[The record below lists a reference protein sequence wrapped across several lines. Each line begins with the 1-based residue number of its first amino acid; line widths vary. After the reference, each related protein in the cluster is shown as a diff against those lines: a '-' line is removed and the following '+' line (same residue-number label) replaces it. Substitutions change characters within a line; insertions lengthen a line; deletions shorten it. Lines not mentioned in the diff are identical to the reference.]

1 MLFELNR
8 ENHIPLYA
16 QIVSQVRGMISEGAL
31 RVGDRLPANR
41 ELAKRLGV
49 NRTTV
54 STAYAE
60 LAADGIISSQ
70 VGRGTFISGVPSS
83 GARREDRPQ
92 PAAMPWGA
100 MLSDQRRENWLDGT
114 LASSLSGG
122 NISLAYSLPSADL
135 FPLDDFRKCVD
146 RVMRREG
153 RSLLQLG
160 RSGGYEPL
168 REHLAAQMA
177 LMGIKA
183 GPEEILITNGCQQSL
198 DLIRQVL
205 VGPDDEV
212 ALENPTYP
220 GALVIFCGSASKF
233 ISVPVTE
240 QGMDLD
246 ALEDILSQRR
256 PKLIYTIPSFHNPTG
271 ATMDMRTRRRLIELA
286 IRHRVPIVEDDIYRE
301 IRYEGA
307 MLPPLKALDEYGIVI
322 YINSFSKVSFPG
334 LRVGWV
340 VAPRIVIDHLN
351 RAKERSDLHASL
363 MTQAAIHEFSRHG
376 LLARHIK
383 RVKRAYAERRDCMLE
398 AMEKHFPSEARWNRP
413 EGGMALWVRLP
424 ERLNASQV
432 LLQAA
437 EQGVIFSPGEAFY
450 CSLPRQDMMRLSFTM
465 ASPTLIREAIKRLG
479 RVIEARMSS
488 LKKQRKLHGAEALR
502 ALV

>member
-1 MLFELNR
+1 VLFELSR
-8 ENHIPLYA
+8 ESHTPLYT
-16 QIVSQVRGMISEGAL
+16 QIVMQVRDMISRGVL

-41 ELAKRLGV
+41 ELAKSLGV

-60 LAADGIISSQ
+60 LAADGLITSQ
-70 VGRGTFISGVPSS
+70 VGRGTFISGVPRAKARPE
-83 GARREDRPQ
+83 GAPQ
-92 PAAMPWGA
+92 PATMPWA
-100 MLSDQRRENWLDGT
+100 ALLTEQRRERFLDGM
-114 LASSLSGG
+114 LMSNPSGS

-135 FPLDDFRKCVD
+135 FPLEDFRKCVD

-153 RSLLQLG
+153 RNLLQLG
-160 RSGGYEPL
+160 RSSGHEPL
-168 REHLAAQMA
+168 REHLAGQMA
-177 LMGIKA
+177 LMGVKTE
-183 GPEEILITNGCQQSL
+183 PEEILITNGCQQSL
-198 DLIRQVL
+198 DLIRQIL

-220 GALVIFCGSASKF
+220 GALGIFCGPSSKY

-246 ALEDILSQRR
+246 VLEGILSQRR

-271 ATMDMRTRRRLIELA
+271 ATMDMQTRRRLIELA
-286 IRHRVPIVEDDIYRE
+286 IRHRVPIIEDDIYRE
-301 IRYEGA
+301 MRYEGA

-383 RVKRAYAERRDCMLE
+383 RVKRAYAERRDSMLG
-398 AMEKHFPSEARWNRP
+398 ALEKHFPDEVRWNRP
-413 EGGMALWVRLP
+413 EGGMAFWVELP
-424 ERLNASQV
+424 EHLSASRI

-437 EQGVIFSPGEAFY
+437 EQGVLFSPGEAFY
-450 CSLPRQDMMRLSFTM
+450 SGMPRQNMMRLSFTM
-465 ASPTLIREAIKRLG
+465 LSPPLIEEAIKRLG
-479 RVIEARMSS
+479 RIIEARLLS
-488 LKKQRKLHGAEALR
+488 LKKQRGLHRAEAFS

>member
-16 QIVSQVRGMISEGAL
+16 QIVAQVRDMIGKGAL
-31 RVGDRLPANR
+31 RVGDRLPAIR
-41 ELAKRLGV
+41 ELATLLGV
-49 NRTTV
+49 NGTTV

-60 LAADGIISSQ
+60 LAADGLITSQ
-70 VGRGTFISGVPSS
+70 VGRGTFISGVPTAK
-83 GARREDRPQ
+83 ARREDRAQ
-92 PAAMPWGA
+92 PAAMPWA
-100 MLSDQRRENWLDGT
+100 ALLTEQRRENFLDGMMM
-114 LASSLSGG
+114 AHPSGQS
-122 NISLAYSLPSADL
+122 ISLAYSLPSADL
-135 FPLDDFRKCVD
+135 FPLDDFLTCVD
-146 RVMRREG
+146 SVMRRVG
-153 RSLLQLG
+153 RSLLKLG
-160 RSGGYEPL
+160 GSSGYEPL
-168 REHLAAQMA
+168 REHLAVQMA
-177 LMGIKA
+177 LMGVKA

-198 DLIRQVL
+198 DLIRQIL
-205 VGPDDEV
+205 VGTEDEV

-220 GALVIFCGSASKF
+220 GALGIFCGPGSKYV
-233 ISVPVTE
+233 SVPVTE

-246 ALEDILSQRR
+246 VLEDILSQRR

-271 ATMDMRTRRRLIELA
+271 ATMDMRTRRRLLEMA

-301 IRYEGA
+301 MRYEGA

-340 VAPRIVIDHLN
+340 AAPRMVIDHLN

-383 RVKRAYAERRDCMLE
+383 RVKRAYAQRRDCMLE
-398 AMEKHFPSEARWNRP
+398 ALEKHFPDEACWNRP
-413 EGGMALWVRLP
+413 EGGMAFWVRLP
-424 ERLNASQV
+424 EPLNASQV

-450 CSLPRQDMMRLSFTM
+450 CSLPRQNMMRLSFTM
-465 ASPTLIREAIKRLG
+465 ASPPSIEEAIKRLG

-488 LKKQRKLHGAEALR
+488 LKKQRGLHMAEAFR